1 MIISK
6 GKLLPVF
13 AVIITQLFSLSA
25 AQQTLTSAGAASGVN
40 QYNNNIGQPYQNGF
54 QYGVNPQQSISTT
67 NAVATSGV
75 SQYNNIPIQNGYQY
89 GVSPY
94 QYNSNILVP
103 TQNVYQYGIPPQ
115 TSYNLGKLLLLV
127 TNILQNQQPYGYNY
141 QQFGNQGNY
150 GYGYP
155 GNQVYGSQIPT
166 NNVGT
171 GYGSNTV
178 ATTSTAVTGASNG
191 VYSPGNQQFAPYQ
204 PYQQSVTTGSS
215 SAVTNQN
222 SGIPYDGTS
231 TAAIA
236 ASQVNT
242 DTIYQ
247 DPGSSIQSTDAVAE
261 AGAATF
267 TSGDSSNS
275 GQDAVAV
282 AIANASSST
291 EVA

>member
-6 GKLLPVF
+6 GKLLPVI
-13 AVIITQLFSLSA
+13 AVIITQLFSPSA
-25 AQQTLTSAGAASGVN
+25 AQQTVTSAGAASSVN

-54 QYGVNPQQSISTT
+54 QYAVNPQQSISTT

-75 SQYNNIPIQNGYQY
+75 SQYNNVPIQSGYQY
-89 GVSPY
+89 GVNPY
-94 QYNSNILVP
+94 QCNSNILVP
-103 TQNVYQYGIPPQ
+103 TQYGYQYGIPPQ

-191 VYSPGNQQFAPYQ
+191 VYSPGNQQFIPNQ
-204 PYQQSVTTGSS
+204 QQSVTTGSS
-215 SAVTNQN
+215 SVVANQN

-247 DPGSSIQSTDAVAE
+247 DPGSSIQSTDAVAA

-267 TSGDSSNS
+267 TSVDSSNS
-275 GQDAVAV
+275 GQDAGAV
-282 AIANASSST
+282 AIANASGST